1 MWLWKTGLVGSVW
14 PVSRSVSANQW
25 PRLAEADRGWPR
37 LAGAGGRPEL
47 DLARPKAARRV
58 LEGDTALA
66 GASGRQFSFD
76 VAAHHLGPLDEG
88 EASASK
94 GKSGCM
100 RLAAAARFSSAAALS
115 AASG

>member
-1 MWLWKTGLVGSVW
+1 M
-14 PVSRSVSANQW
+14 
-25 PRLAEADRGWPR
+25 
-37 LAGAGGRPEL
+37 
-47 DLARPKAARRV
+47 

-66 GASGRQFSFD
+66 EAPGRQFSFD

>member
-25 PRLAEADRGWPR
+25 PRLAEAGRGWPR
-37 LAGAGGRPEL
+37 LE
-47 DLARPKAARRV
+47 AARSLIWRAPRRGV

-66 GASGRQFSFD
+66 EGPGRQFSFD